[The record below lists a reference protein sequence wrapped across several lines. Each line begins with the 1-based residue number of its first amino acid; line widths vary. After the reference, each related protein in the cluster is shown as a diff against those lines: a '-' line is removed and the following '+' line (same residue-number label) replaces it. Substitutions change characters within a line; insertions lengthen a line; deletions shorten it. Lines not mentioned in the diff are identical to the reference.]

1 MQNINYSA
9 IAKLQELGFAPIG
22 KVLDLGCGTGLV
34 GQAFKMDKNS
44 FIGVDISQK
53 MLDKAALKG
62 VYANLIKADIVDFLQ
77 TLKLKFN
84 FIIALDTV
92 EYIDDFCKI
101 IKKLIYKA

>member
-77 TLKLKFN
+77 TLKLISLIWHVAIF
-84 FIIALDTV
+84 
-92 EYIDDFCKI
+92 EYLKR
-101 IKKLIYKA
+101 KLYNLYSI